1 MPGALD
7 LHRKSGLKKKGGGGG
22 LRGCKGSN
30 FTFTL
35 ILRSCYSLFIRCAC
49 ECVPGSEFSC
59 SVSQRRTGLILLR
72 LGR

>member
-7 LHRKSGLKKKGGGGG
+7 LHRKSGLKKKRGGG
-22 LRGCKGSN
+22 LRRCKGA
-30 FTFTL
+30 FTL
-35 ILRSCYSLFIRCAC
+35 ILRSCYSLFIRCVC